1 MGGKAVDIEEKL
13 PWYRAFPLGLQHFLS
28 MFGATVL
35 VPTLMGFSPSVSVM
49 CSGIGTALYLLATKG
64 KIPSYLGP
72 SFSFVGPVVRAAT
85 VAGAAGVGSAIV
97 VAGLVFIGCALVVRA
112 VGTAWIER
120 FIPTIVMSE
129 IVFVIGA
136 GLATTA
142 VSEALTAP
150 DGASL
155 WQVLV
160 VDFTPVLEAPWVD
173 LPDVTLPTFDLSAI
187 ILVSPIALIVVIEH
201 IGHLFVIGEMTH
213 RDFNPLLW
221 RSLLGDGLAT
231 TVAGFL
237 GAPPA
242 TTFAENIGVL
252 NVTRVYATQ
261 VFWYAA
267 ATTFIVGGFCPK
279 LGALVGTIP
288 DAVIGGVSVVIFGL
302 IACNALKMLVEH
314 EVDMT
319 SSRNLIIFGGPAIA
333 AIGMQS
339 LGVGIPVGDYA
350 IPGLAVAALLG
361 IELNVVLPGRPC
373 ATVAASAGT
382 GETDAR
388 PLPDRDA
395 RESGGDEAAS

>member
-1 MGGKAVDIEEKL
+1 MKYGAGHFRAFCPACNKATRGVPYGWKAVDIEEKL

-160 VDFTPVLEAPWVD
+160 VAFTALLVVIGCTCFGKRVLNTIPVLAGALAAYLLSCAFGMVDFTPVLEAPWVG

-267 ATTFIVGGFCPK
+267 AG
-279 LGALVGTIP
+279 
-288 DAVIGGVSVVIFGL
+288 
-302 IACNALKMLVEH
+302 
-314 EVDMT
+314 
-319 SSRNLIIFGGPAIA
+319 
-333 AIGMQS
+333 S
-339 LGVGIPVGDYA
+339 L
-350 IPGLAVAALLG
+350 
-361 IELNVVLPGRPC
+361 
-373 ATVAASAGT
+373 AGW
-382 GETDAR
+382 
-388 PLPDRDA
+388 
-395 RESGGDEAAS
+395 